1 QDPELTHTALIIFDE
16 FHERSLEADL
26 ALALTLE
33 CQAELR
39 DDLKIL
45 LMSATLESESLSQFL
60 NHAPV
65 IHCPGRSFPVHRHY
79 LDKPINP
86 QRYDALYTTLT
97 STLHHAVTT
106 HGGDCLVFLAG
117 QKEIFTAIRFASKV
131 LDQQAFSLI
140 PLYGGLSAIEQ
151 NKVLQPDSQGRRKI
165 IFATNIAE
173 TSLTIEGIHCVIDS
187 GLVRKAQYD
196 PSSGMTRMVT
206 QKTSKASVTQ
216 RTGRAGRLSEGYAY
230 CLWTESE
237 QQQKPDFET
246 ESILTSDLCDLT
258 LETAMWGE
266 NSPYNLRWLTPPPKA
281 HYETAKQLLV
291 QLGFLTLKG
300 HITPLG
306 NSATQLGLS
315 SRLARMLLQT
325 VLHENAS
332 FNQQQIAC
340 DLAAILSERDL
351 FKKAEHLSFGVDI
364 ATRLQALQSYREN
377 KQQAL
382 THYPLIISAVTEALK
397 NSRNWL
403 QRLRKISIEKNIQK
417 NPPPLSTKD
426 TLSIGQLIALAYPD
440 RIAKRRAPNDH
451 RYQLSNSKSTI
462 LKAHDALTQAP
473 WLVVAQLDGQRKE
486 GQTYLACAI
495 TLPEIQTLFANQ
507 IVEKTEIY
515 FNAQKQSIQG
525 TIKQTLGAIS
535 LHTTLISK
543 LTPEQIQPCL
553 IETLKQSELSLLPW
567 HPKTLSWL
575 NRIRWLAQYLP
586 EFNGFSNQQLLD
598 DFDQWC
604 APYLSHIQK
613 WSDVAKLDVLG
624 LLKARLSFQQLQ
636 TLEQEA
642 PTHYQTPSHKRMA
655 IHYSSSKPPCVS
667 VQLQEMFGE
676 IHSPYL
682 AKKTVPITFELLSP
696 ARRPI
701 QITSDLARF
710 WQTSYLDIAKEMR
723 GRYPKHRWPEKP
735 LEEKAGKS
743 IKATKKQ

>member
-1 QDPELTHTALIIFDE
+1 
-16 FHERSLEADL
+16 
-26 ALALTLE
+26 
-33 CQAELR
+33 
-39 DDLKIL
+39 
-45 LMSATLESESLSQFL
+45 M
-60 NHAPV
+60 
-65 IHCPGRSFPVHRHY
+65 
-79 LDKPINP
+79 
-86 QRYDALYTTLT
+86 
-97 STLHHAVTT
+97 
-106 HGGDCLVFLAG
+106 
-117 QKEIFTAIRFASKV
+117 
-131 LDQQAFSLI
+131 
-140 PLYGGLSAIEQ
+140 
-151 NKVLQPDSQGRRKI
+151 
-165 IFATNIAE
+165 
-173 TSLTIEGIHCVIDS
+173 
-187 GLVRKAQYD
+187 
-196 PSSGMTRMVT
+196 
-206 QKTSKASVTQ
+206 
-216 RTGRAGRLSEGYAY
+216 
-230 CLWTESE
+230 
-237 QQQKPDFET
+237 
-246 ESILTSDLCDLT
+246 
-258 LETAMWGE
+258 
-266 NSPYNLRWLTPPPKA
+266 
-281 HYETAKQLLV
+281 
-291 QLGFLTLKG
+291 
-300 HITPLG
+300 
-306 NSATQLGLS
+306 
-315 SRLARMLLQT
+315 
-325 VLHENAS
+325 
-332 FNQQQIAC
+332 
-340 DLAAILSERDL
+340 
-351 FKKAEHLSFGVDI
+351 
-364 ATRLQALQSYREN
+364 
-377 KQQAL
+377 
-382 THYPLIISAVTEALK
+382 
-397 NSRNWL
+397 
-403 QRLRKISIEKNIQK
+403 
-417 NPPPLSTKD
+417 
-426 TLSIGQLIALAYPD
+426 
-440 RIAKRRAPNDH
+440 
-451 RYQLSNSKSTI
+451 
-462 LKAHDALTQAP
+462 
-473 WLVVAQLDGQRKE
+473 AQLDGQRKE

-682 AKKTVPITFELLSP
+682 AKKAVPITFELLSP